1 MGTHVNPTCMI
12 PFLTG
17 ATGVLSSWFCGNAQF
32 DLIGQL
38 HLCAIYKTHHRRS
51 GAETVWGRRVAPR
64 SAQTYPRCVR
74 ERGGKKA
81 HLLLKKRKQSGKK
94 EDCVFLCIAVSIII
108 LLHSTDINII
118 ELFEADQRKH
128 AGTCWTVFSLL
139 SFSLK
144 NEFMWSFNVETYRIS
159 ICRSVINAFG
169 KIIYI
174 CELFF
179 SCRLPGTEIKL
190 D

>member
-64 SAQTYPRCVR
+64 SAQTYPRCVWEVER
-74 ERGGKKA
+74 EGGKSAPVTEETKA
-81 HLLLKKRKQSGKK
+81 KWKK

-144 NEFMWSFNVETYRIS
+144 KRVHVIVQCRNVS
-159 ICRSVINAFG
+159 N
-169 KIIYI
+169 IYMQ
-174 CELFF
+174 E
-179 SCRLPGTEIKL
+179 RY
-190 D
+190 

>member
-64 SAQTYPRCVR
+64 SAQTYPRCVW
-74 ERGGKKA
+74 ERGEKA
-81 HLLLKKRKQSGKK
+81 HLLLKKRKQSEKK
-94 EDCVFLCIAVSIII
+94 EDCVFLCIAVSTII

-144 NEFMWSFNVETYRIS
+144 KRVHVIVQCRNVS
-159 ICRSVINAFG
+159 N
-169 KIIYI
+169 IYMQ
-174 CELFF
+174 E
-179 SCRLPGTEIKL
+179 RY
-190 D
+190 

>member
-64 SAQTYPRCVR
+64 SAQTYPRWER
-74 ERGGKKA
+74 ERGKK
-81 HLLLKKRKQSGKK
+81 HTCYWRNESKVEKK

-139 SFSLK
+139 SFLLK
-144 NEFMWSFNVETYRIS
+144 KRVHVIVQCRNVS
-159 ICRSVINAFG
+159 N
-169 KIIYI
+169 IYMQ
-174 CELFF
+174 E
-179 SCRLPGTEIKL
+179 RY
-190 D
+190 